1 MRTNATRTVFVIA
14 ACLLVVTA
22 LRAQTS
28 GQIRGTVVDDD
39 GKALDGVKVEA
50 KAASY
55 TRTLTTGKDGQFRFA
70 LLPPG
75 PYKVTFTR
83 ESYSQVEKNATVRL
97 DGTAIVNAKLFRLS

>member
-1 MRTNATRTVFVIA
+1 MRTNAMRTACAVL
-14 ACLLVVTA
+14 ACLLAVPA
-22 LRAQTS
+22 LRGQTS

-39 GKALDGVKVEA
+39 GKALEGVKVEA